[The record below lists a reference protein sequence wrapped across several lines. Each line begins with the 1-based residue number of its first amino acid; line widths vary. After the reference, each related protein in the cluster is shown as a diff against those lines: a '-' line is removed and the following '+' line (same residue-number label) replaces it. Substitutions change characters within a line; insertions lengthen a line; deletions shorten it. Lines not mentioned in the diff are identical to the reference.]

1 MTLRDIE
8 SLVLE
13 TSGAAESLPDPAL
26 HNGRTHIL
34 VNTGFATAVW
44 SSTGATPFLID
55 GVAAASLSIPRGVLR
70 LVQSDG
76 THWVVQPTATRR
88 VFAATGV
95 SDGAGNVTF
104 TFSPPFASAP
114 VVSVGLQTAST
125 SATEA
130 RITALSAS
138 SCTVNVR
145 GSAVVVVLGINVLG
159 APAPLVGATVH
170 CLDIEA
176 GKGV

>member
-1 MTLRDIE
+1 LINMST
-8 SLVLE
+8 
-13 TSGAAESLPDPAL
+13 
-26 HNGRTHIL
+26 NG
-34 VNTGFATAVW
+34 
-44 SSTGATPFLID
+44 
-55 GVAAASLSIPRGVLR
+55 SLSTR
-70 LVQSDG
+70 
-76 THWVVQPTATRR
+76 RR

-104 TFSPPFASAP
+104 TFTPAFPAAP

-145 GSAVVVVLGINVLG
+145 GSAIVVVLGINVLG
-159 APAPLVGATVH
+159 APAPLAGATVH
-170 CLDIEA
+170 CLAVEA
-176 GKGV
+176 GQGV